1 MWKQHKRKRKTQKKK
16 ITSNDWNVIKMTGWF
31 GSEPSTERYTIPI
44 GCCIY
49 YHHYYYY
56 LLCLA
61 ATLSLS
67 LASSPLTSST
77 HPSLSS
83 MYGGRERAAQRS
95 IQFDAKY
102 FTLLFDSQP
111 K

>member
-1 MWKQHKRKRKTQKKK
+1 
-16 ITSNDWNVIKMTGWF
+16 MTGWF

-67 LASSPLTSST
+67 LAALLLPPPHTPPFHLCMGGGNEQLSDRYNSTQNTLLYSST
-77 HPSLSS
+77 ANLNN
-83 MYGGRERAAQRS
+83 
-95 IQFDAKY
+95 I
-102 FTLLFDSQP
+102 
-111 K
+111 